1 MKSFRTQRSAVCCAF
16 LTLALVLPLCVVA
29 HAPAAQA
36 AGTAIAAQQ
45 STPATVKLPAYYS
58 NGMVFQRGKPIT
70 VTGELK
76 NITYANIDW
85 SKLSASLSMDDK
97 RYSGQVTSSHE
108 AKFTIQIPKVPAN
121 QHPYKL
127 EVQYDGKLLK
137 TLASVY
143 VGDVFVA
150 AGQSNME
157 VNYTQYY
164 NTKNLKLDPNASPQG
179 VFKYKNLPET
189 IDEPNVHFI
198 VAQHDAQSVQF
209 PVADENK
216 SSWSE
221 ATTQNSKRLSYLA
234 QFFAQELRT
243 TSPNIP
249 IGIIQTAWGG
259 TAISRHIKGGDIY
272 KNHIAPLQGFHVAG
286 VLWYQGC
293 NDAANNAT
301 ALTYESQFTA
311 LINQYRKVFDDAS
324 LPFLY
329 VQLARWD
336 DNQYTQVVR
345 QAQLSTLDNPN
356 LNNTK
361 NVAMTVSIDTDK
373 GTSET
378 IHPLGK
384 EILAKRMADQ
394 WQAMRKKTTVP
405 SGPVV
410 TSAER
415 DEKGNITISFK
426 NGTAQGLQ
434 AMKPDYSLNASATK
448 VASPTDEKLGG
459 FEAADASGKFSPATA
474 TIRGNQLVVS
484 SDDVDR
490 ITQVRYL
497 FSGDPNCSSML
508 YNKQVSTDSVP
519 GQYRF
524 SVVQSQFPHSNR
536 YNAHPLAKS
545 PLFE

>member
-1 MKSFRTQRSAVCCAF
+1 MKSFRTQHSAVGCV
-16 LTLALVLPLCVVA
+16 LLVLALLFPLCA
-29 HAPAAQA
+29 TAQA
-36 AGTAIAAQQ
+36 PSAQATETIIAAQQ
-45 STPATVKLPAYYS
+45 NTSATVKLPAYYS
-58 NGMVFQRGKPIT
+58 NGMVFQRNKPIDI
-70 VTGELK
+70 TGELS
-76 NITYANIDW
+76 NIAYSNIDW
-85 SKLSASLSMDDK
+85 SKLSATLSMDDK
-97 RYSGQVTSSHE
+97 QHSGSVVSSHE
-108 AKFTIQIPKVPAN
+108 AKFTIRIPKVPAN

-127 EVQYDGKLLK
+127 TLQYQGKLLK
-137 TLASVY
+137 TLARVY

-157 VNYTQYY
+157 VNYRQYY
-164 NTKNLKLDPNASPQG
+164 NSKNAKVDPNDSPQG
-179 VFKYKNLPET
+179 VFKYKDLPET
-189 IDEPNVHFI
+189 IDDPNVHFV
-198 VAQHDAQSVQF
+198 VAKQDAQSSQF

-221 ATTQNSKRLSYLA
+221 ATKENSIRLSYLA
-234 QFFAQELRT
+234 QFFTRELRA

-259 TAISRHIKGGDIY
+259 TAISRHVRGGDIY
-272 KNHIAPLQGFHVAG
+272 KNHIAPLQGFHIAG

-301 ALTYESQFTA
+301 ALAYESQFTA

-336 DNQYTQVVR
+336 DNQYTQIVR

-356 LNNTK
+356 LNTVK

-373 GTSET
+373 GTAET

-394 WQAMRKKTTVP
+394 WQAMRSKKAVP
-405 SGPVV
+405 SSPIV
-410 TSAER
+410 TSADR
-415 DEKGNITISFK
+415 DEKGNVTISFK

-434 AMKPDYSLNASATK
+434 AMKPDYSLKASAAK
-448 VASPTDEKLGG
+448 VASPTDKALDG
-459 FEAADASGKFSPATA
+459 FEVADASGKFSPATA
-474 TIRGNQLVVS
+474 TIRGSQVVVS
-484 SDDVDR
+484 SDDVER

-497 FSGDPNCSSML
+497 WSGSPDCDSIL
-508 YNKQVSTDSVP
+508 YNKQQLP
-519 GQYRF
+519 
-524 SVVQSQFPHSNR
+524 
-536 YNAHPLAKS
+536 AS
-545 PLFE
+545 PFIVAIP

>member
-1 MKSFRTQRSAVCCAF
+1 M
-16 LTLALVLPLCVVA
+16 
-29 HAPAAQA
+29 
-36 AGTAIAAQQ
+36 
-45 STPATVKLPAYYS
+45 
-58 NGMVFQRGKPIT
+58 
-70 VTGELK
+70 
-76 NITYANIDW
+76 
-85 SKLSASLSMDDK
+85 
-97 RYSGQVTSSHE
+97 
-108 AKFTIQIPKVPAN
+108 
-121 QHPYKL
+121 
-127 EVQYDGKLLK
+127 
-137 TLASVY
+137 
-143 VGDVFVA
+143 
-150 AGQSNME
+150 
-157 VNYTQYY
+157 
-164 NTKNLKLDPNASPQG
+164 
-179 VFKYKNLPET
+179 
-189 IDEPNVHFI
+189 
-198 VAQHDAQSVQF
+198 
-209 PVADENK
+209 
-216 SSWSE
+216 
-221 ATTQNSKRLSYLA
+221 
-234 QFFAQELRT
+234 
-243 TSPNIP
+243 
-249 IGIIQTAWGG
+249 
-259 TAISRHIKGGDIY
+259 
-272 KNHIAPLQGFHVAG
+272 QGFHVAG

-448 VASPTDEKLGG
+448 VASPTDEKLEG

-508 YNKQVSTDSVP
+508 YNKQQLP
-519 GQYRF
+519 
-524 SVVQSQFPHSNR
+524 
-536 YNAHPLAKS
+536 AS
-545 PLFE
+545 PFIIAIP

>member
-1 MKSFRTQRSAVCCAF
+1 MKSFRTQRSAVYCAF

-36 AGTAIAAQQ
+36 AGTVIAAQQ
-45 STPATVKLPAYYS
+45 STPATVKLPTYYS

-137 TLASVY
+137 TLARVY

-179 VFKYKNLPET
+179 VFKYKDLPET
-189 IDEPNVHFI
+189 IDDPNVHFI

-259 TAISRHIKGGDIY
+259 TAISRHVKGGDIY
-272 KNHIAPLQGFHVAG
+272 KNHIALLQGFHVAG
-286 VLWYQGC
+286 ILWYQGC
-293 NDAANNAT
+293 DDSANNAT
-301 ALTYESQFTA
+301 ALAYESQFTA

-336 DNQYTQVVR
+336 DNQYTQIVR

-356 LNNTK
+356 LNSTK

-373 GTSET
+373 GTSAT

-394 WQAMRKKTTVP
+394 WKAMRGKKTVP
-405 SGPVV
+405 SGPIGA
-410 TSAER
+410 SASR
-415 DEKGNITISFK
+415 SKSDGSIIVSFK
-426 NGTAQGLQ
+426 QGTAQGLQ
-434 AMKPDYSLNASATK
+434 SMKPDYSLRASASK
-448 VASPTDEKLGG
+448 VASPTDTPLDG
-459 FEAADASGKFSPATA
+459 FEVADRSGVFSAASARIDGDH
-474 TIRGNQLVVS
+474 LVIT
-484 SDDVDR
+484 SDKVDN
-490 ITQVRYL
+490 ISQVRYL
-497 FSGDPNCSSML
+497 WQGNPTSSSLL
-508 YNKQVSTDSVP
+508 YNKQGLP
-519 GQYRF
+519 
-524 SVVQSQFPHSNR
+524 
-536 YNAHPLAKS
+536 AS
-545 PLFE
+545 PFIATVR

>member
-1 MKSFRTQRSAVCCAF
+1 MKSIRTQRSAVCCAF
-16 LTLALVLPLCVVA
+16 LTLALVLPLCVVV

-36 AGTAIAAQQ
+36 AGTAIAVQQ

-85 SKLSASLSMDDK
+85 DKLSASLSMDDK

-137 TLASVY
+137 TLARVY

-157 VNYTQYY
+157 LNYNQYY
-164 NTKNLKLDPNASPQG
+164 RPFDSDKDLAGSLHGRFTHKD
-179 VFKYKNLPET
+179 LPET
-189 IDEPNVHFI
+189 IDDPNVHFI

-234 QFFAQELRT
+234 QFFAQKLRT

-293 NDAANNAT
+293 DDAANNAT
-301 ALTYESQFTA
+301 ALVYESQFTA

-329 VQLARWD
+329 VQLARWPGY
-336 DNQYTQVVR
+336 QYTQIVR

-356 LNNTK
+356 LNSTK

-448 VASPTDEKLGG
+448 VASPTDEKLEG

-508 YNKQVSTDSVP
+508 YNKQQLP
-519 GQYRF
+519 
-524 SVVQSQFPHSNR
+524 
-536 YNAHPLAKS
+536 AS
-545 PLFE
+545 PFIIAIP

>member
-1 MKSFRTQRSAVCCAF
+1 MARTALAVIV
-16 LTLALVLPLCVVA
+16 TVGIVVA
-29 HAPAAQA
+29 IIVGCGPKWGN
-36 AGTAIAAQQ
+36 GTATGKTGSQ
-45 STPATVKLPAYYS
+45 STATAHTAATVDVQLPSYYMD
-58 NGMVFQRGKPIT
+58 NMVFQRDQPIVVKGNVSST
-70 VTGELK
+70 ES
-76 NITYANIDW
+76 NPIDV
-85 SKLSASLSMDDK
+85 SKLSATLTQGKTSESVKAKVAKNGSFTCTLSAQKASLNP
-97 RYSGQVTSSHE
+97 YSLQ
-108 AKFTIQIPKVPAN
+108 
-121 QHPYKL
+121 
-127 EVQYDGKLLK
+127 VQYAGKTVLK
-137 TLASVY
+137 LAKVY

-157 VNYTQYY
+157 LNYVQYY
-164 NTKNLKLDPNASPQG
+164 ENATYNFG
-179 VFKYKNLPET
+179 NGLITTGDLPKPLV
-189 IDEPNVHFI
+189 DDNVKFVI
-198 VAQHDAQSVQF
+198 ANHDVEDTDFPLSAVNQS
-209 PVADENK
+209 ADAWLTAD
-216 SSWSE
+216 S
-221 ATTQNSKRLSYLA
+221 TNSLHLSYLA
-234 QFFAQELRT
+234 QQFAMQLRAKH
-243 TSPNIP
+243 PNVP

-301 ALTYESQFTA
+301 ALAYESQFTA

-356 LNNTK
+356 LNTTG
-361 NVAMTVSIDTDK
+361 NVGMTVSIDTDK

-410 TSAER
+410 TSAEC

-508 YNKQVSTDSVP
+508 YNKQQLP
-519 GQYRF
+519 
-524 SVVQSQFPHSNR
+524 
-536 YNAHPLAKS
+536 AS
-545 PLFE
+545 PFIIAIP

>member
-1 MKSFRTQRSAVCCAF
+1 MKSFRTQRSAVYCAF

-36 AGTAIAAQQ
+36 AGTVIAAQQ
-45 STPATVKLPAYYS
+45 STPATVKLPTYYS

-137 TLASVY
+137 TLARVY

-179 VFKYKNLPET
+179 VFKYKDLPET
-189 IDEPNVHFI
+189 IDDPNVHFI

-259 TAISRHIKGGDIY
+259 TAISRHVKGGDIY
-272 KNHIAPLQGFHVAG
+272 KNHIALLQGFHVAG
-286 VLWYQGC
+286 ILWYQGC
-293 NDAANNAT
+293 DDSANNAT
-301 ALTYESQFTA
+301 ALAYESQFTA

-336 DNQYTQVVR
+336 DNQYTQIVR

-356 LNNTK
+356 LNSTK

-373 GTSET
+373 GTSAT

-394 WQAMRKKTTVP
+394 WKAMRGKKTVP
-405 SGPVV
+405 SGPIGA
-410 TSAER
+410 SASR
-415 DEKGNITISFK
+415 SKSDGSIIVSFK
-426 NGTAQGLQ
+426 QGTAQGLQ
-434 AMKPDYSLNASATK
+434 SMKPDYSLRASASK
-448 VASPTDEKLGG
+448 VASPTDTPLDG
-459 FEAADASGKFSPATA
+459 FEVADRSGVFSAASARIDGDH
-474 TIRGNQLVVS
+474 LVIT
-484 SDDVDR
+484 SDKIDN
-490 ITQVRYL
+490 ISQVRYL
-497 FSGDPNCSSML
+497 WQGNPTSSSLL
-508 YNKQVSTDSVP
+508 YNKQGLP
-519 GQYRF
+519 
-524 SVVQSQFPHSNR
+524 
-536 YNAHPLAKS
+536 AS
-545 PLFE
+545 PFIATVR

>member
-1 MKSFRTQRSAVCCAF
+1 MKSFHTQRSAVCCAF

-137 TLASVY
+137 TLARVY

-157 VNYTQYY
+157 LNYTQYY
-164 NTKNLKLDPNASPQG
+164 NAKSAKLDPNSSPQG
-179 VFKYKNLPET
+179 VFKYKDLPET
-189 IDEPNVHFI
+189 INDPNVHFI
-198 VAQHDAQSVQF
+198 VAQHDTQSTQF

-243 TSPNIP
+243 ASPNIP

-259 TAISRHIKGGDIY
+259 TPISRHIKGGDIY
-272 KNHIAPLQGFHVAG
+272 KNHIAPLQGFNVAG

-293 NDAANNAT
+293 DDAANNAT
-301 ALTYESQFTA
+301 SLAYESQFTA
-311 LINQYRKVFDDAS
+311 LINQYRKVFNDES

-329 VQLARWD
+329 VQLARWPGY
-336 DNQYTQVVR
+336 QYTQLVR
-345 QAQLSTLDNPN
+345 QAQLSALGNPN

-394 WQAMRKKTTVP
+394 WQAMRKKKAVP
-405 SGPVV
+405 SGPIV

-415 DEKGNITISFK
+415 DEKGDIVISFK
-426 NGTAQGLQ
+426 NGTAQGLK
-434 AMKPDYSLNASATK
+434 AMKPDYSLKASATK

-508 YNKQVSTDSVP
+508 YNKQQLP
-519 GQYRF
+519 
-524 SVVQSQFPHSNR
+524 
-536 YNAHPLAKS
+536 AS
-545 PLFE
+545 PFIIAIP

>member
-1 MKSFRTQRSAVCCAF
+1 MKSIRTQRSAVCCAF
-16 LTLALVLPLCVVA
+16 LTLALVLPLCVVV

-36 AGTAIAAQQ
+36 AGTAIAVQQ

-85 SKLSASLSMDDK
+85 DKLSASLSMDDK

-137 TLASVY
+137 TLARVY

-157 VNYTQYY
+157 LNYNQYY
-164 NTKNLKLDPNASPQG
+164 RPFDSDKDLAGSLHGRFTHKD
-179 VFKYKNLPET
+179 LPET
-189 IDEPNVHFI
+189 IDDPNVHFI

-234 QFFAQELRT
+234 QFFAQKLRT

-301 ALTYESQFTA
+301 ALVYESQFTA

-329 VQLARWD
+329 VQLARWPGY
-336 DNQYTQVVR
+336 QYTQIVR

-356 LNNTK
+356 LNSTK

-448 VASPTDEKLGG
+448 VASPTDEKLEG

-484 SDDVDR
+484 SDDVDQ

-508 YNKQVSTDSVP
+508 YNKQQLP
-519 GQYRF
+519 
-524 SVVQSQFPHSNR
+524 
-536 YNAHPLAKS
+536 AS
-545 PLFE
+545 PFIIAIP

>member
-76 NITYANIDW
+76 NLTYANIDW

-108 AKFTIQIPKVPAN
+108 AKFTIQIPKVPAS

-137 TLASVY
+137 TLARVY

-179 VFKYKNLPET
+179 VFKYKDLPET
-189 IDEPNVHFI
+189 IDDPNVHFI

-301 ALTYESQFTA
+301 ALAYESQFTA

-329 VQLARWD
+329 VQLARWPGY
-336 DNQYTQVVR
+336 QYTQIVR
-345 QAQLSTLDNPN
+345 QAQLSALDNPN
-356 LNNTK
+356 LNSTG
-361 NVAMTVSIDTDK
+361 NVGMTVSIDTDK

-448 VASPTDEKLGG
+448 VASPTDEKLEG

-508 YNKQVSTDSVP
+508 YNKQQLP
-519 GQYRF
+519 
-524 SVVQSQFPHSNR
+524 
-536 YNAHPLAKS
+536 AS
-545 PLFE
+545 PFIIAIP

>member
-127 EVQYDGKLLK
+127 EVRYDGKLLK
-137 TLASVY
+137 TLAHVY

-179 VFKYKNLPET
+179 VFKYKDLPET
-189 IDEPNVHFI
+189 IDDPNVHFI

-234 QFFAQELRT
+234 QFFARELRE
-243 TSPNIP
+243 SNPNIP

-301 ALTYESQFTA
+301 ALAYESQFTA

-329 VQLARWD
+329 VQLARWPGY
-336 DNQYTQVVR
+336 QYTQIVR
-345 QAQLSTLDNPN
+345 QAQLSALDNPN
-356 LNNTK
+356 LNSTG
-361 NVAMTVSIDTDK
+361 NVGMTVSIDTDK

-448 VASPTDEKLGG
+448 VASSTDEKLEG

-508 YNKQVSTDSVP
+508 YNKQQLP
-519 GQYRF
+519 
-524 SVVQSQFPHSNR
+524 
-536 YNAHPLAKS
+536 AS
-545 PLFE
+545 PFIIAIP

>member
-1 MKSFRTQRSAVCCAF
+1 MKKVPMKSFQAQHDVVVRVL
-16 LTLALVLPLCVVA
+16 LTLALVFSLCTTVYS
-29 HAPAAQA
+29 PAAQA
-36 AGTAIAAQQ
+36 SETAIAAQQ
-45 STPATVKLPAYYS
+45 NTSVAVKLPSYYS

-70 VTGELK
+70 ITGKLN
-76 NITYANIDW
+76 NIAYANIDW
-85 SKLSASLSMDDK
+85 DEFAATLSKGDKYYSGKLTRTHETTFTARIPKAPASCRPYTLKLSYQGRVLTTFNK
-97 RYSGQVTSSHE
+97 
-108 AKFTIQIPKVPAN
+108 
-121 QHPYKL
+121 
-127 EVQYDGKLLK
+127 
-137 TLASVY
+137 VY

-164 NTKNLKLDPNASPQG
+164 NAKSVKLDPNSSPQG
-179 VFKYKNLPET
+179 VFKYKDLPET
-189 IDEPNVHFI
+189 IDDPNVHFI
-198 VAQHDAQSVQF
+198 VARHDVQSAQF

-221 ATTQNSKRLSYLA
+221 ATTQNSERLSYLA

-259 TAISRHIKGGDIY
+259 TAISRHVKGGDIY
-272 KNHIAPLQGFHVAG
+272 KNHIAPLKGFQVAG
-286 VLWYQGC
+286 ILWYQGC
-293 NDAANNAT
+293 DDADSNAT
-301 ALTYESQFTA
+301 ALAYESQFTA
-311 LINQYRKVFDDAS
+311 LINQYRKVFDDEE

-329 VQLARWD
+329 VQLARWPGH
-336 DNQYTQVVR
+336 QYTQIVR
-345 QAQLSTLDNPN
+345 QAQLSALDNPN
-356 LNNTK
+356 LNSTGNL
-361 NVAMTVSIDTDK
+361 AMTVSIDTDK
-373 GTSET
+373 GTSAT

-415 DEKGNITISFK
+415 DEKGNIIISFK

-508 YNKQVSTDSVP
+508 YNKQQLP
-519 GQYRF
+519 
-524 SVVQSQFPHSNR
+524 
-536 YNAHPLAKS
+536 AS
-545 PLFE
+545 PFIIAIP

>member
-127 EVQYDGKLLK
+127 EVRYDGKLLK
-137 TLASVY
+137 TLAHVY

-179 VFKYKNLPET
+179 VFKYKDLPET
-189 IDEPNVHFI
+189 IDDANVHFI
-198 VAQHDAQSVQF
+198 VARNEAGTSQF
-209 PVADENK
+209 PVAKENQ
-216 SSWSE
+216 SSWTE
-221 ATTQNSKRLSYLA
+221 ATKTNSQRLSYLA
-234 QFFAQELRT
+234 QFFARELRES
-243 TSPNIP
+243 SPNVP

-259 TAISRHIKGGDIY
+259 TTINRHIKGGDIY
-272 KNHIAPLQGFHVAG
+272 ASHIVTLQGYPVAG

-293 NDAANNAT
+293 NDAVTNAD
-301 ALTYESQFTA
+301 ALAYGSQFTA
-311 LINQYRKVFDDAS
+311 LINQYREVFDDKE

-329 VQLARWD
+329 VQLARWPGY
-336 DNQYTQVVR
+336 QYTQIVR
-345 QAQLSTLDNPN
+345 QAQLSALDNPN
-356 LNNTK
+356 LNSTG
-361 NVAMTVSIDTDK
+361 NVGMTVSIDTDK
-373 GTSET
+373 GTSAT

-394 WQAMRKKTTVP
+394 WKAMRGKKTVP
-405 SGPVV
+405 SGPVGA
-410 TSAER
+410 SASHS
-415 DEKGNITISFK
+415 KSGSIIVSFK
-426 NGTAQGLQ
+426 QGTAQGLQ
-434 AMKPDYSLNASATK
+434 AMKPDYSLRASASK
-448 VASPTDEKLGG
+448 VASPTDTPLDG
-459 FEAADASGKFSPATA
+459 FEVADRSGTFSAASARIENDH
-474 TIRGNQLVVS
+474 LVIT
-484 SDDVDR
+484 SDKVDN

-497 FSGDPNCSSML
+497 CQGNPTSSSLL
-508 YNKQVSTDSVP
+508 YNKQKLP
-519 GQYRF
+519 
-524 SVVQSQFPHSNR
+524 
-536 YNAHPLAKS
+536 AS
-545 PLFE
+545 PFIATVR

>member
-1 MKSFRTQRSAVCCAF
+1 MDGKRVSMKSFRTQRSAVCCAF

-29 HAPAAQA
+29 YAPAAQA

-97 RYSGQVTSSHE
+97 RYSGRVTSSHE

-137 TLASVY
+137 TLAHVY

-179 VFKYKNLPET
+179 VFKYKDLPET
-189 IDEPNVHFI
+189 IDDPNVHFI
-198 VAQHDAQSVQF
+198 VAQHDAQSTQF

-243 TSPNIP
+243 ASPNIP

-301 ALTYESQFTA
+301 ALAYESQFTA
-311 LINQYRKVFDDAS
+311 LINQYRKVFDDKE

-329 VQLARWD
+329 VQLARWPGY
-336 DNQYTQVVR
+336 QYTQIVR

-394 WQAMRKKTTVP
+394 WQAMRNKTTVP

-448 VASPTDEKLGG
+448 VASPTDEKLEG

-508 YNKQVSTDSVP
+508 YNKQQLP
-519 GQYRF
+519 
-524 SVVQSQFPHSNR
+524 
-536 YNAHPLAKS
+536 AS
-545 PLFE
+545 PFIIAIP

>member
-1 MKSFRTQRSAVCCAF
+1 
-16 LTLALVLPLCVVA
+16 
-29 HAPAAQA
+29 
-36 AGTAIAAQQ
+36 
-45 STPATVKLPAYYS
+45 
-58 NGMVFQRGKPIT
+58 MVFQRGKPIT

-97 RYSGQVTSSHE
+97 RHSGQVTSSHE

-137 TLASVY
+137 TLARVY

-179 VFKYKNLPET
+179 VFKYKDLPET
-189 IDEPNVHFI
+189 IDDPNVHFI

-259 TAISRHIKGGDIY
+259 TTISRHVKGGDIY
-272 KNHIAPLQGFHVAG
+272 KNHIAPLKGFQVAG
-286 VLWYQGC
+286 ILWYQGC
-293 NDAANNAT
+293 DDADSNAT
-301 ALTYESQFTA
+301 ALAYESQFTA
-311 LINQYRKVFDDAS
+311 LINQYRKVFDDEE

-329 VQLARWD
+329 VQLARWPGH
-336 DNQYTQVVR
+336 QYTQIVR
-345 QAQLSTLDNPN
+345 QAQLSALDNPN
-356 LNNTK
+356 LNNTD
-361 NVAMTVSIDTDK
+361 NVGMTVSIDTDK
-373 GTSET
+373 GTSAT

-394 WQAMRKKTTVP
+394 WKAMRGKKTVP
-405 SGPVV
+405 SGPIGA
-410 TSAER
+410 SASHSKS
-415 DEKGNITISFK
+415 DGSIIVSFK
-426 NGTAQGLQ
+426 QGTAQGLQ
-434 AMKPDYSLNASATK
+434 SMKPDYSLRASASK
-448 VASPTDEKLGG
+448 VASPTDTPLDG
-459 FEAADASGKFSPATA
+459 FEVADRSGVFSAASARIDGDH
-474 TIRGNQLVVS
+474 LVIT
-484 SDDVDR
+484 SDKIDN
-490 ITQVRYL
+490 ISQVRYL
-497 FSGDPNCSSML
+497 WQGNPTSSSLL
-508 YNKQVSTDSVP
+508 YNKQGLP
-519 GQYRF
+519 
-524 SVVQSQFPHSNR
+524 
-536 YNAHPLAKS
+536 AS
-545 PLFE
+545 PFIATVR

>member
-76 NITYANIDW
+76 NLTYANIDW

-127 EVQYDGKLLK
+127 EVRYDGKLLK
-137 TLASVY
+137 TLAHVY

-179 VFKYKNLPET
+179 VFKYKDLPET
-189 IDEPNVHFI
+189 IDDPNVHFI

-234 QFFAQELRT
+234 QFFARELRE
-243 TSPNIP
+243 SNPNIP

-301 ALTYESQFTA
+301 ALAYESQFTA

-329 VQLARWD
+329 VQLARWPGY
-336 DNQYTQVVR
+336 QYTQIVR
-345 QAQLSTLDNPN
+345 QAQLSALDNPN
-356 LNNTK
+356 LNSTG
-361 NVAMTVSIDTDK
+361 NVGMTVSIDTDK
-373 GTSET
+373 GTSAT
-378 IHPLGK
+378 I
-384 EILAKRMADQ
+384 
-394 WQAMRKKTTVP
+394 W
-405 SGPVV
+405 
-410 TSAER
+410 
-415 DEKGNITISFK
+415 
-426 NGTAQGLQ
+426 
-434 AMKPDYSLNASATK
+434 
-448 VASPTDEKLGG
+448 
-459 FEAADASGKFSPATA
+459 PATA
-474 TIRGNQLVVS
+474 S
-484 SDDVDR
+484 SSN
-490 ITQVRYL
+490 
-497 FSGDPNCSSML
+497 FSSSSMAATTTSSPARPARSRRSSATWPSSRPFGAL
-508 YNKQVSTDSVP
+508 SATTRSMPTASGPSSAPMPAIPIST
-519 GQYRF
+519 
-524 SVVQSQFPHSNR
+524 
-536 YNAHPLAKS
+536 
-545 PLFE
+545 

>member
-108 AKFTIQIPKVPAN
+108 AKFTIQIPKVPSN

-137 TLASVY
+137 TLAHVY

-164 NTKNLKLDPNASPQG
+164 NTKNLKLDPNDSPQG
-179 VFKYKNLPET
+179 VFKYKDLPET
-189 IDEPNVHFI
+189 IDDPNVHFI

-301 ALTYESQFTA
+301 ALAYESQFTA

-356 LNNTK
+356 LNSTG
-361 NVAMTVSIDTDK
+361 NVGMTVSIDTDK

-394 WQAMRKKTTVP
+394 WLAMRKKTTVP

-448 VASPTDEKLGG
+448 VASPTDEKLEG

-484 SDDVDR
+484 SDDVGQ

-508 YNKQVSTDSVP
+508 YNKQQLP
-519 GQYRF
+519 
-524 SVVQSQFPHSNR
+524 
-536 YNAHPLAKS
+536 AS
-545 PLFE
+545 PFIIAIP

>member
-1 MKSFRTQRSAVCCAF
+1 MESFRTQRSAVCCAF

-45 STPATVKLPAYYS
+45 STPATVKLPEYYS

-97 RYSGQVTSSHE
+97 RYSGQVTSNHE

-137 TLASVY
+137 TLARVY

-179 VFKYKNLPET
+179 VFKYKDLPET
-189 IDEPNVHFI
+189 IDDPNVHFI

-301 ALTYESQFTA
+301 ALAYESQFTA

-329 VQLARWD
+329 VQLARWPGY
-336 DNQYTQVVR
+336 QYTQIVR
-345 QAQLSTLDNPN
+345 QAQLSALDNPN
-356 LNNTK
+356 LNSTG
-361 NVAMTVSIDTDK
+361 NVGMTVSIDTDK

-394 WQAMRKKTTVP
+394 WLAMRKKTTVP

-410 TSAER
+410 TSAEC

-448 VASPTDEKLGG
+448 VASPTDEKLEG

-508 YNKQVSTDSVP
+508 YNKQQLP
-519 GQYRF
+519 
-524 SVVQSQFPHSNR
+524 
-536 YNAHPLAKS
+536 AS
-545 PLFE
+545 PFIIAIP

>member
-1 MKSFRTQRSAVCCAF
+1 MKPFRAHHIATIRVLLAAV
-16 LTLALVLPLCVVA
+16 LVVA
-29 HAPAAQA
+29 ACVTTIISFG
-36 AGTAIAAQQ
+36 GTAEGSERTIAAAKKQNE
-45 STPATVKLPAYYS
+45 SVTVALPSYYL
-58 NGMVFQRGKPIT
+58 NGMVFQRGKP
-70 VTGELK
+70 VMVQGELH
-76 NITYANIDW
+76 NIDYSSIDW
-85 SKLSASLSMDDK
+85 DEFSVTLSKGDKHYSGKLTKTRETAFTVRIPKAPASCRPYTLKLSYQGRVLTTFNK
-97 RYSGQVTSSHE
+97 
-108 AKFTIQIPKVPAN
+108 
-121 QHPYKL
+121 
-127 EVQYDGKLLK
+127 
-137 TLASVY
+137 VY

-157 VNYTQYY
+157 LNYKQYY
-164 NTKNLKLDPNASPQG
+164 EPFSADKDLAGSLHGT
-179 VFKYKNLPET
+179 FTHKNLPET
-189 IDEPNVHFI
+189 IDDPNVHFI

-272 KNHIAPLQGFHVAG
+272 KNHIAPLQGFHIAG

-301 ALTYESQFTA
+301 ALAYESQFTA
-311 LINQYRKVFDDAS
+311 LINQYRKVFDDAP

-329 VQLARWD
+329 VQLARWPGY
-336 DNQYTQVVR
+336 QYTQIVR
-345 QAQLSTLDNPN
+345 QAQLSALDNPN
-356 LNNTK
+356 LNSTG
-361 NVAMTVSIDTDK
+361 NVGMTVSIDTDK
-373 GTSET
+373 GTSAT

-508 YNKQVSTDSVP
+508 YNKQQLP
-519 GQYRF
+519 
-524 SVVQSQFPHSNR
+524 
-536 YNAHPLAKS
+536 AS
-545 PLFE
+545 PFIITIP